1 MQQIAATLGADRNM
15 KNVIA
20 TSIIA
25 LSAAGLFAGCSAE
38 YEPQEPVAGDEL
50 GAAEAAVASCV
61 GDDLQYDFNGFAASL
76 AVAIGKELGRW
87 DVTSDFVVSN
97 GRLALSPTG
106 TTLCGT
112 GCLNVKAILALQED
126 TTAVIPNH
134 SPSMFRTKLAG
145 WYSVQQQKLLEMAT
159 ANLLA
164 PGTYR
169 FISRGNNTRM
179 AVGGTTSGS
188 AVGTYGTSPSL
199 GADEWRAEVNGDR
212 HKFVNVKSGLC
223 LDLAMDSSADN
234 TVLQQKTCSSSS
246 TTQRFQVE
254 VVDSGFAGIRT
265 KYGKAVTIKGFTSM
279 NATPSVQ
286 LTWDQFHSFHHWK
299 IQTTAGVNGVTDLVA
314 NGMYTLRSKHN
325 GTTSKPIAVENGAT
339 TDGALVKQYTY
350 SDQDKFHW
358 YVSKVGT
365 QYQLINRRSGK
376 CLALLTDNSTSTAMG
391 QKTCADV
398 SSQKFT
404 FERVGVSGERTFGI
418 KGPYGKYL
426 IIQNY
431 YTTDGTPLV
440 LQAGPPSNANQMF
453 ILDPIRAGEPHRLNY
468 SHETDGAPCGV
479 YKWYTITQP
488 NGLPL
493 TAPANAFV
501 QLIFAGGKT
510 TLNGADENPFIA
522 QQTTS
527 TLIAV
532 DPSGYLNGGT
542 TSTSGSCLASDI
554 LYDATGLALN
564 TCCIKYT
571 GVAGLFKRSTWSTST
586 FLCQ

>member
-1 MQQIAATLGADRNM
+1 M
-15 KNVIA
+15 KTAFV
-20 TSIIA
+20 TSVLA
-25 LSAAGLFAGCSAE
+25 LSAASLISGCGAE
-38 YEPQEPVAGDEL
+38 YAPYQADSEDEL
-50 GAAEAAVASCV
+50 GTAEAAVASCV

-145 WYSVQQQKLLEMAT
+145 WYSVQQQKLVEMAT

-188 AVGTYGTSPSL
+188 AVGIYGTSPSL

-223 LDLAMDSSADN
+223 LDLAMDSSADA
-234 TVLQQKTCSSSS
+234 TVLQQKTCAASS

-254 VVDSGFAGIRT
+254 VVDNGFAGIKT
-265 KYGKAVTIKGFTSM
+265 KYGKAVTIKGYTST
-279 NATPSVQ
+279 NATPAVQ
-286 LTWDQFHSFHHWK
+286 QTWEQYHSMHHWK

-314 NGMYTLRSKHN
+314 NGMYTLQAKHN
-325 GTTSKPIAVENGAT
+325 GTTIKPIAVENGAT

-358 YVSKVGT
+358 YVSKVGS

-398 SSQKFT
+398 STQKFT
-404 FERVGVSGERTFGI
+404 FERIVGVAGERSFGI
-418 KGPYGKYL
+418 KGPYNKYL
-426 IIQNY
+426 SIQNSA
-431 YTTDGTPLV
+431 TTDGTALTLASTSV
-440 LQAGPPSNANQMF
+440 CCSNGMF
-453 ILDPIRAGEPHRLNY
+453 SLTPIRAGEPHRLNY

-522 QQTTS
+522 QQTTG

-542 TSTSGSCLASDI
+542 TSSSGSCLASDI
-554 LYDATGLALN
+554 LYDTTGLAIN
-564 TCCIKYT
+564 TCCIKYN
-571 GVAGLFKRSTWSTST
+571 GVAGLFRKSTWSATT

>member
-1 MQQIAATLGADRNM
+1 M
-15 KNVIA
+15 KNTIL
-20 TSIIA
+20 TSVLA
-25 LSAAGLFAGCSAE
+25 LSAASLLVGCSAE
-38 YEPQEPVAGDEL
+38 YEPFEPE
-50 GAAEAAVASCV
+50 AEADFGTSESAVSSCV

-87 DVTSDFVVSN
+87 DVTSDFVINN
-97 GRLALSPTG
+97 GRLALSATG

-112 GCLNVKAILALQED
+112 GCGNVKAILALQED
-126 TTAVIPNH
+126 STSVIPNH

-145 WYSVQQQKLLEMAT
+145 WYNVQQQKLVEMAT

-169 FISRGNNTRM
+169 LINRGNNTRM
-179 AVGGTTSGS
+179 AVGATTNGS
-188 AVGTYGTSPSL
+188 AVGIYASAPSA

-223 LDLAMDSSADN
+223 LDLASDSNADN
-234 TVLQQKTCSSSS
+234 TALQQKTCAAAS

-254 VVDSGFAGIRT
+254 VVDNGFAGIKT
-265 KYGKAVTIKGFTSM
+265 KYGKAVTIKGYTSM
-279 NATPSVQ
+279 AATPVVQ
-286 LTWDQFHSFHHWK
+286 LTWQQYHGFHSWT
-299 IQTTAGVNGVTDLVA
+299 IQTTGGANGVTDLVA
-314 NGMYTLRSKHN
+314 NGMYTIRANHN
-325 GTTSKPIAVENGAT
+325 GTTLKPIAVENGAT

-350 SDQDKFHW
+350 AAQDKFDW
-358 YVSKVGT
+358 YVSKVGS

-376 CLALLTDNSTSTAMG
+376 CLALLTDNATSTAMG

-404 FERVGVSGERTFGI
+404 FARAGVTGERSFTI
-418 KGPYGKYL
+418 KGPYNKWL
-426 IIQNY
+426 TIQSSM
-431 YTTDGTPLV
+431 TADGTALYLAATSAPTSPNGLFT
-440 LQAGPPSNANQMF
+440 LS
-453 ILDPIRAGEPHRLNY
+453 PIRAGEPHRLNY
-468 SHETDGAPCGV
+468 SHETPDAPCGV

-522 QQTTS
+522 QQTTG

-532 DPSGYLNGGT
+532 DPSGYLNGGSSGT
-542 TSTSGSCLASDI
+542 TGSCLAADI
-554 LYDATGLALN
+554 FYDTTNTTLN
-564 TCCIKYT
+564 KCCIKYNGGA
-571 GVAGLFKRSTWSTST
+571 GVFKVSGWSTT
-586 FLCQ
+586 TYLCQ

>member
-1 MQQIAATLGADRNM
+1 M
-15 KNVIA
+15 KNVIVSSVLA
-20 TSIIA
+20 LSVAA
-25 LSAAGLFAGCSAE
+25 LSAGCGAE
-38 YEPQEPVAGDEL
+38 YEQYEPE
-50 GAAEAAVASCV
+50 AAEEFGSAESAVAACV
-61 GDDLQYDFNGFAASL
+61 GDDLQYDFNAFAASL

-87 DVTSDFVVSN
+87 DVTSDFVISN
-97 GRLALSPTG
+97 GRLALSATG

-112 GCLNVKAILALQED
+112 GCGNVKAILALQED
-126 TTAVIPNH
+126 TTSVIPNH
-134 SPSMFRTKLAG
+134 SPSVFRTKLAG
-145 WYSVQQQKLLEMAT
+145 WYNVQQQKLVEMAT

-169 FISRGNNTRM
+169 FISRGNNTRL

-188 AVGTYGTSPSL
+188 AVAIYGSSPSA

-223 LDLAMDSSADN
+223 LDLASDSSADN
-234 TVLQQKTCSSSS
+234 TALQQKTCSTSSA
-246 TTQRFQVE
+246 TQRFQVE
-254 VVDSGFAGIRT
+254 VVDNGFAGLRT
-265 KYGKAVTIKGFTSM
+265 KHGKAVTIKNYSNVNG
-279 NATPSVQ
+279 TPAVQ
-286 LTWDQFHSFHHWK
+286 LTWEQFHSLHHWK
-299 IQTTAGVNGVTDLVA
+299 IQTTGGANGVTDLVA

-325 GTTSKPIAVENGAT
+325 GTSVKPIAVENGAT

-358 YVSKVGT
+358 YISKVGS

-376 CLALLTDNSTSTAMG
+376 CLALLTDNSTSQALG

-404 FERVGVSGERTFGI
+404 FERSGVNGERSFAI
-418 KGPYGKYL
+418 KGPYNKYL
-426 IIQNY
+426 IIKNY
-431 YTTDGTPLV
+431 LTADGTELL
-440 LQAGPPSNANQMF
+440 LQAGPPANANQMF
-453 ILDPIRAGEPHRLNY
+453 YVSPIRAGEPHRLNY

-493 TAPANAFV
+493 TDPANAFV

-510 TLNGADENPFIA
+510 SLNGADENPFIA
-522 QQTTS
+522 QQTTG

-532 DPSGYLNGGT
+532 DPSGNLNGGT
-542 TSTSGSCLASDI
+542 LGTSGSCLASDI

-564 TCCIKYT
+564 ACCIKYNGVT
-571 GVAGLFKRSTWSTST
+571 GAFKKSAWNPAT

>member
-1 MQQIAATLGADRNM
+1 M
-15 KNVIA
+15 KNRIL
-20 TSIIA
+20 TSVLA
-25 LSAAGLFAGCSAE
+25 LSAASLLAGCSAE
-38 YEPQEPVAGDEL
+38 YEPFEQ
-50 GAAEAAVASCV
+50 AAEEADFGTTESAVSSCI

-87 DVTSDFVVSN
+87 DVTSDFVINN
-97 GRLALSPTG
+97 GRLTLSPTG

-112 GCLNVKAILALQED
+112 GCANVKAILALQED
-126 TTAVIPNH
+126 STSVIPNH

-145 WYSVQQQKLLEMAT
+145 WYDVQKQKLVEMAT

-169 FISRGNNTRM
+169 FINRGNNTRI

-188 AVGTYGTSPSL
+188 AVGIYAFAPSV

-223 LDLAMDSSADN
+223 LDLAFDSNADN
-234 TVLQQKTCSSSS
+234 VVLQQKTCAATS

-254 VVDSGFAGIRT
+254 VVDNGFAGIKT
-265 KYGKAVTIKGFTSM
+265 KYGKAVTIKGYTSM
-279 NATPSVQ
+279 TATPTVQ
-286 LTWDQFHSFHHWK
+286 LTWEQYHSMHHWK
-299 IQTTAGVNGVTDLVA
+299 IQTTAGANGVTDLVA
-314 NGMYTLRSKHN
+314 NGMYTIQSKHN
-325 GTTSKPIAVENGAT
+325 GTTLKPIAVENGAT

-358 YVSKVGT
+358 YVSKVGS

-404 FERVGVSGERTFGI
+404 FERVAGQTGERAFAI
-418 KGPYGKYL
+418 KGPYSKYL

-431 YTTDGTPLV
+431 LTADGTALV

-453 ILDPIRAGEPHRLNY
+453 TLSPIRAGEPHRLTY
-468 SHETDGAPCGV
+468 SHETPDAPCGV

-493 TAPANAFV
+493 TAPAQSFV

-510 TLNGADENPFIA
+510 TQTGADVNPFIA
-522 QQTTS
+522 QQTTG
-527 TLIAV
+527 TQIAV

-542 TSTSGSCLASDI
+542 TTTLGSCITSDVF
-554 LYDATGLALN
+554 YDPTLLALN
-564 TCCIKYT
+564 KCCVKYN
-571 GVAGLFKRSTWSTST
+571 GAPGLFKTSAWSNAT